1 MNIILLL
8 PLAVTLLGVIVIA
21 RLNHH
26 SDQQIGWISTALTA
40 VISLSLWATLW
51 LGYELD
57 LVLLPISDTL
67 SIALHVDGL
76 TVIFSLLVSILWPIA
91 AFYAKTYMTHEGKFK
106 RFYSFYTLTFAV
118 VLGLAMSAN
127 MLTLYLFYELLTFV
141 TLPLVTHNMGSRD
154 IYAGRLYIYYMM
166 LGAGLSF
173 AGMVV
178 FITNVGSLDFVYGG
192 ISTPYLT
199 PNLLVAYLLMFVGF
213 SVKAGMFPFHGW
225 IIAAGVA
232 PTTVT
237 ALLHAVAVVKSGA
250 FAAMRLTYYL
260 YDPTALQG
268 TAAQWVAMVL
278 VSISVMYG
286 SWRAV
291 RSNHLKR
298 RLAFSTVSQ
307 LSYILLGVT
316 TMSVVG
322 LQAALLHICIHACV
336 KIVLFYDAGNIIFAN
351 HGQFIED
358 VRGYGRVMKSTCLTF
373 TLCGIALL
381 GVPPFGAFFSKY
393 ALAQASLSVGGW
405 LGLLGVVAL
414 IVSAFCTAIY
424 IFQIVLNFY
433 LPSNDFVL
441 AEGVKDAPATMRGT
455 VILLTA
461 MMVLLSLGLGH
472 LYDGIGLLIKGG
484 F

>member
-26 SDQQIGWISTALTA
+26 SDDQIGTVATGVTCL
-40 VISLSLWATLW
+40 ISLSLWATLW
-51 LGYELD
+51 LGYGLD
-57 LVLLPISDTL
+57 LTLLPISDTL

-76 TVIFSLLVSILWPIA
+76 TVIFTLLVSILWPIA
-91 AFYAKTYMTHEGKFK
+91 AFYARTYMTHEGKFK
-106 RFYSFYTLTFAV
+106 RFYTFYTLTFGV

-141 TLPLVTHNMGSRD
+141 TLPLVTHNGGSRD
-154 IYAGRLYIYYMM
+154 LYAGRQYIYYMM

-178 FITNVGSLDFVYGG
+178 FVTNVGSLDFVAGG
-192 ISTPYLT
+192 IPIPYLT
-199 PNLLVAYLLMFVGF
+199 PNLLAGYLLMFVGF

-250 FAAMRLTYYL
+250 FAAIRLTYYL
-260 YDPTALQG
+260 YDPAALQG
-268 TAAQWVAMVL
+268 TVAQTVAMIL
-278 VSISVMYG
+278 VSISVIFG

-291 RSNHLKR
+291 RSLHIKR
-298 RLAFSTVSQ
+298 RLAYSTVSQ

-322 LQAALLHICIHACV
+322 LQAALLHICVHACV
-336 KIVLFYDAGNIIFAN
+336 KIVLFYDAGNIIFTN
-351 HGQFIED
+351 HGEFIED

-381 GVPPFGAFFSKY
+381 GAPPFGAVFSKY
-393 ALAQASLSVGGW
+393 ALAQSAISVGGK
-405 LGLLGVVAL
+405 LGLFGVVAL
-414 IVSAFCTAIY
+414 ILSALFTAIY
-424 IFQIVLNFY
+424 IFQIILNFY
-433 LPSNDFVL
+433 LPDKNFQLSDQVN
-441 AEGVKDAPATMRGT
+441 DAPGPMKHM
-455 VILLTA
+455 VVFLTGLMLA
-461 MMVLLSLGLGH
+461 LSLGLGY
-472 LYDGIGLLIKGG
+472 LSDGIALLLKGVG
-484 F
+484 